1 MNKLVSGAI
10 VIAVLAA
17 GYTGA
22 AYWSGTQ
29 AERWYQDAL
38 AEGSKNPN
46 VKLTTVRYERGLFA
60 SHSVTRVQ
68 LVLPD
73 SGELKEADPSFSI
86 RQDIY
91 HGPLPLAGR
100 NVPNLPMN
108 WGGAVIRATLDP
120 ESSAWTR
127 ELSKQYGGQEPLVAI
142 SQVGFDGA
150 SDTRIVMPPLTV
162 SNVGDLQNLK
172 FSGLQGQFQVAPKA
186 TAVRGKMAVVSLEM
200 DGKAAADGNTQ
211 VKLSNLSVD
220 LNQRKG
226 DFDLMLGE
234 SSFKIGEVRVQEQA
248 AALFVATNLTMTGIG
263 ALNPQ
268 DPKQVS
274 GEAVIKADQITVN
287 GRSGSG
293 SLRMAL
299 RNLDGATVA
308 KLQQWQQKLP
318 GALENPQALDELL
331 NLVKALL
338 QGKPEYLLETQA
350 KLAEGEW
357 QGKLVLN
364 FQDFD
369 VMSAMQNPMG
379 FLAALEK
386 GLADM
391 TVSKALLETELKKIG
406 EDQALQQLQGMTA
419 AGFIRLVGDQYQ
431 SAVRFENGKLSVNG
445 QDIPLP
451 SATAASPGEDAS
463 TLEIP
468 LEPDG
473 EVPAPAPAAP
483 AQQ

>member
-162 SNVGDLQNLK
+162 SNVGDLQSLK

-200 DGKAAADGNTQ
+200 DGKAAADGNT
-211 VKLSNLSVD
+211 
-220 LNQRKG
+220 
-226 DFDLMLGE
+226 
-234 SSFKIGEVRVQEQA
+234 
-248 AALFVATNLTMTGIG
+248 
-263 ALNPQ
+263 
-268 DPKQVS
+268 
-274 GEAVIKADQITVN
+274 
-287 GRSGSG
+287 
-293 SLRMAL
+293 
-299 RNLDGATVA
+299 
-308 KLQQWQQKLP
+308 
-318 GALENPQALDELL
+318 
-331 NLVKALL
+331 
-338 QGKPEYLLETQA
+338 
-350 KLAEGEW
+350 
-357 QGKLVLN
+357 
-364 FQDFD
+364 
-369 VMSAMQNPMG
+369 
-379 FLAALEK
+379 
-386 GLADM
+386 
-391 TVSKALLETELKKIG
+391 
-406 EDQALQQLQGMTA
+406 
-419 AGFIRLVGDQYQ
+419 
-431 SAVRFENGKLSVNG
+431 
-445 QDIPLP
+445 
-451 SATAASPGEDAS
+451 
-463 TLEIP
+463 
-468 LEPDG
+468 
-473 EVPAPAPAAP
+473 
-483 AQQ
+483 

>member
-127 ELSKQYGGQEPLVAI
+127 VLSKQYGGQELLVAI

-162 SNVGDLQNLK
+162 SNVGDLQSLK

-186 TAVRGKMAVVSLEM
+186 TAVRGKMVVASLDM

-299 RNLDGATVA
+299 RNLDGATVG

-406 EDQALQQLQGMTA
+406 EDQALQQIQGMTA